1 MSPTL
6 LLICASGRPEQ
17 QTLIAMLPVTFYE
30 HAPSHFLQVC
40 CITNPIWVIKTR
52 LQLQRGPGPAVS
64 PRLRQSVTHLR
75 GNAGPYRGF
84 VHAVKQIAKEEGVQ
98 GFYKGLLPSLLLV
111 HPLLLHPCHLRADDI
126 LASLSC
132 CSCVQFV
139 CMRAALCHAM
149 PAHKPCLVCYV
160 VSALRCTDV
169 HSLPWMASPSVP
181 SLQ

>member
-1 MSPTL
+1 
-6 LLICASGRPEQ
+6 
-17 QTLIAMLPVTFYE
+17 MLSVTFYE
-30 HAPSHFLQVC
+30 NALSRFLQVC

-111 HPLLLHPCHLRADDI
+111 HPTASCTLVNCMQ
-126 LASLSC
+126 LAYLEGYPVTPAFSSYV
-132 CSCVQFV
+132 CV
-139 CMRAALCHAM
+139 RPSAM
-149 PAHKPCLVCYV
+149 PCQHTDLVRHV
-160 VSALRCTDV
+160 VWALQCNDV
-169 HSLPWMASPSVP
+169 YCMLPWTASPSVP
-181 SLQ
+181 TS